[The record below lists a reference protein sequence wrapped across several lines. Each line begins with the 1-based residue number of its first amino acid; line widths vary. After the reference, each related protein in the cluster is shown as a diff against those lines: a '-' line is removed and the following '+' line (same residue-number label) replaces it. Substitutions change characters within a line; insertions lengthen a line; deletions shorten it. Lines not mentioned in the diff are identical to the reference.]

1 MNRKSDPVLHAGR
14 PFLSPNFYTGM
25 FWLVAVWWVVIG
37 VAILRISST
46 FWLSAIIYGGGF
58 GALFAGA
65 IWAYR
70 KGGTHGWR
78 LVAVLPLPV
87 LCAAMM
93 LICFV
98 VAAFSAESDLQ
109 ASRFAA
115 APPLLVRAR
124 QVMRAL
130 EAQATKDGGHF
141 PLALPRTAIS
151 LPPARHAPPCSVAYR
166 GGGTMM
172 LDHWSSHIVFFL
184 QPSLWHGWHVVG
196 YADGRVTI
204 AYSPALGRRPGH

>member
-1 MNRKSDPVLHAGR
+1 MNRKSDPILHAGR

-25 FWLVAVWWVVIG
+25 FWLIAVWWVVIG

-78 LVAVLPLPV
+78 LVPVLPLPM
-87 LCAAMM
+87 LCATMM

-98 VAAFSAESDLQ
+98 VAILG
-109 ASRFAA
+109 
-115 APPLLVRAR
+115 
-124 QVMRAL
+124 
-130 EAQATKDGGHF
+130 T
-141 PLALPRTAIS
+141 
-151 LPPARHAPPCSVAYR
+151 VAY
-166 GGGTMM
+166 
-172 LDHWSSHIVFFL
+172 
-184 QPSLWHGWHVVG
+184 
-196 YADGRVTI
+196 
-204 AYSPALGRRPGH
+204 